1 MPNVEVIS
9 QQASSLCGARISR
22 LIRRTSKRGR
32 FVFLLVLQVREVWLA
47 PRDTEPASVLEFA
60 AAPQFVAVQIFI
72 DRVKEISNPKKMV
85 PSLGADID

>member
-1 MPNVEVIS
+1 M
-9 QQASSLCGARISR
+9 
-22 LIRRTSKRGR
+22 
-32 FVFLLVLQVREVWLA
+32 A